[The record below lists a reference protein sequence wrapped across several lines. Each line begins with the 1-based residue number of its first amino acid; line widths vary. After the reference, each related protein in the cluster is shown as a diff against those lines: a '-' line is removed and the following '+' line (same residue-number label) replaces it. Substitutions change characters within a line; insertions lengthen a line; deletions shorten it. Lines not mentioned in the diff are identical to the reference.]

1 MTIVSNGWSL
11 KRKKF
16 QNKFFFTKFFLIFS
30 KYFIIKSM
38 IIILEKI
45 RNSCNLIC
53 NDDDKRIA
61 DIEKHY
67 CSSDLLETVTK
78 PLILNLTLIM
88 VANNAIISESIIG
101 LRVRGQSAS
110 WPTRHRTPWTMEH
123 YCAVL
128 ATQLGSRGNL
138 VSSTSSW
145 QVKRQDFQHNV
156 FQRYLH

>member
-1 MTIVSNGWSL
+1 
-11 KRKKF
+11 
-16 QNKFFFTKFFLIFS
+16 
-30 KYFIIKSM
+30 M

-88 VANNAIISESIIG
+88 VANNAMISESIIG

-110 WPTRHRTPWTMEH
+110 
-123 YCAVL
+123 
-128 ATQLGSRGNL
+128 
-138 VSSTSSW
+138 
-145 QVKRQDFQHNV
+145 
-156 FQRYLH
+156 